1 MADLLAS
8 PPTLD
13 ESVGTGQLTFWQR
26 IEHLATRDEWLC
38 VLRQIT

>member
-13 ESVGTGQLTFWQR
+13 KSFSTGQLTVWQR
-26 IEHLATRDEWLC
+26 IEHLATRDEWLS